1 MPRKP
6 RARRHTLPWIALWVL
21 GLVGVVH
28 AAGEPPR
35 VVQQVKVYSEP
46 GRFAGWPA
54 NHGIWSWG
62 DEILVGF
69 SRGYDKDNGADYH
82 IDADR
87 PEDFLLARSK
97 DGGATWSIEQPNP
110 PGAMVGTPGMRHGA
124 MPPGSAAERPSPLRE
139 AIDFTHPHF
148 ALAIHMKDH
157 QGGASCFYYAHDRGK
172 SWRGPFGLPLFGQQG
187 VMGRTDYL
195 VEGRHTCLLFLSA
208 TKSDGTEGR
217 PFSARTSDGGIT
229 WQFLS
234 FIGPEPRGYAVM
246 PATVRV
252 SATDLVTT
260 VRLRDFPRRWIDA
273 FVSHDDGRSWSYLS
287 TPAPDIGQGNPP
299 SLVRLADGRLCLTYG
314 YRAPPFAIHARLSS
328 DQGKTWTDPFI
339 LRGNGGSQDIGYPRS
354 VVRSDGKV
362 VTVYAFHDRA
372 GSVRDIEATIWY
384 PGSR

>member
-1 MPRKP
+1 MVWKT
-6 RARRHTLPWIALWVL
+6 RAGRLAQPWLVVWTMGLL
-21 GLVGVVH
+21 GGVA

-35 VVQQVKVYSEP
+35 VLQQVKVYSAP

-62 DEILVGF
+62 NEILVGF
-69 SRGYDKDNGADYH
+69 SRGYDKDNGAEYH

-87 PEDFLLARSK
+87 PEDFLLARTK
-97 DGGATWSIEQPNP
+97 DGGATWSIEQPGP
-110 PGAMVGTPGMRHGA
+110 PGAMVGTRGMRHGI
-124 MPPGSAAERPSPLRE
+124 MPPGAAEERPAPLHE
-139 AIDFTHPHF
+139 PIDFTHPHF
-148 ALAIHMKDH
+148 ALAVHMKDY
-157 QGGASCFYYAHDRGK
+157 QGGASCFYFSLDRGK
-172 SWRGPFGLPLFGQQG
+172 TWRGPFGLPLFGQQG
-187 VMGRTDYL
+187 VMGRTDYI
-195 VEGRHTCLLFLSA
+195 VEGRRACLLFLTA
-208 TKSDGTEGR
+208 AKSDGTEGR

-229 WQFLS
+229 WEFLA
-234 FIGPEPRGYAVM
+234 FIGPEPHGYAVM
-246 PATVRV
+246 PSTVRV

-273 FVSHDDGRSWSYLS
+273 FVSHDDGRSWSYLA

-328 DQGKTWTDPFI
+328 DDGKTWTEPFV

-372 GSVRDIEATIWY
+372 GPVRDIEAAIWD

>member
-1 MPRKP
+1 MPRKL
-6 RARRHTLPWIALWVL
+6 RARRHTLPWLALWVP
-21 GLVGVVH
+21 GLVGVVY

-87 PEDFLLARSK
+87 PEDFLLGRSE

-139 AIDFTHPHF
+139 PIDFTHPHF
-148 ALAIHMKDH
+148 ALAVHMQDH
-157 QGGASCFYYAHDRGK
+157 QGGASCFYYSHDRGK

-195 VEGRHTCLLFLSA
+195 VEGPLTCLLFLSA

-246 PATVRV
+246 PATARV

-273 FVSHDDGRSWSYLS
+273 FVSHDDGRSWSYLA

-314 YRAPPFAIHARLSS
+314 YRALPFAIHARLSS
-328 DQGKTWTDPFI
+328 DQGKT
-339 LRGNGGSQDIGYPRS
+339 
-354 VVRSDGKV
+354 
-362 VTVYAFHDRA
+362 
-372 GSVRDIEATIWY
+372 
-384 PGSR
+384 

>member
-6 RARRHTLPWIALWVL
+6 RARRHTLPWLALWTL
-21 GLVGVVH
+21 GLVGGVH

-35 VVQQVKVYSEP
+35 VVQRVEVYSEP

-97 DGGATWSIEQPNP
+97 DGGAAWSIEQPNP

-124 MPPGSAAERPSPLRE
+124 MPPGSVAERPSPLRE
-139 AIDFTHPHF
+139 AIDFT
-148 ALAIHMKDH
+148 
-157 QGGASCFYYAHDRGK
+157 
-172 SWRGPFGLPLFGQQG
+172 
-187 VMGRTDYL
+187 
-195 VEGRHTCLLFLSA
+195 
-208 TKSDGTEGR
+208 
-217 PFSARTSDGGIT
+217 
-229 WQFLS
+229 
-234 FIGPEPRGYAVM
+234 
-246 PATVRV
+246 
-252 SATDLVTT
+252 
-260 VRLRDFPRRWIDA
+260 
-273 FVSHDDGRSWSYLS
+273 
-287 TPAPDIGQGNPP
+287 
-299 SLVRLADGRLCLTYG
+299 
-314 YRAPPFAIHARLSS
+314 
-328 DQGKTWTDPFI
+328 QGKTWTDPFI

-372 GSVRDIEATIWY
+372 GSGREVEAALWD